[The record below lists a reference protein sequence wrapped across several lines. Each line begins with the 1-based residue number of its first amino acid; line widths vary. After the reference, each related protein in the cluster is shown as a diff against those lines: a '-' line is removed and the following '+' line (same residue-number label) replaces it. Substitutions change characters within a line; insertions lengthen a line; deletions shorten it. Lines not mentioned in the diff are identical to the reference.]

1 MIPGEYLLHD
11 EDLVANSDRPAISVS
26 VANTG
31 DRPIQVGSHFH
42 FFEVNRALRFDR
54 GAAFGRR
61 LNIPAGTD
69 ARFEPGDEKVVSLVP
84 FGGGVAV
91 YGLNGL
97 TNCVADESAR
107 EQAVIRARGAGFQ
120 DVSS

>member
-1 MIPGEYLLHD
+1 MIPGEYKLHD
-11 EDLVANSDRPAISVS
+11 EDVIANADRTTASIS

-54 GAAFGRR
+54 QAAFGMR
-61 LNIPAGTD
+61 LNIPAGAA
-69 ARFEPGDEKVVSLVP
+69 ARFEPGDEKIVSLVAI
-84 FGGGVAV
+84 GGARAV

-97 TNCVADESAR
+97 TNGVAGDSALDAAVR
-107 EQAVIRARGAGFQ
+107 EARRLGFQ
-120 DVSS
+120 DSTS